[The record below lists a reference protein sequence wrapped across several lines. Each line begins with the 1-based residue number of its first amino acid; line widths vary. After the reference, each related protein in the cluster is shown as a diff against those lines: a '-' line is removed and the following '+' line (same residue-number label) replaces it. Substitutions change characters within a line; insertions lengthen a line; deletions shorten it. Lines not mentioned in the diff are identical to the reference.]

1 MEHTSPSERLSRR
14 QVLRGGAVVAGAGAL
29 WLTAGTVPAGA
40 VPASAQT
47 PQPDGRPG
55 EGSVTVRDSANV
67 GVAVSPDGRRL
78 AVDIAGGIWL
88 LPAAGG
94 RAQRIT
100 PAEHDATR
108 PHWSPDGRRIV
119 FQSFL
124 DTAYD
129 VWMINADGTGLTRLT
144 TGWGFDLEPRFS
156 PDGKQV
162 AFASDRDH
170 VSRIWV
176 LDLASGQQRA
186 VTDAD
191 EVHAAPVWSPDGT
204 KLAYVV
210 GDGAIEEL
218 DLGSGLRRQLP
229 GVPGDAMVYSPVYAP
244 DGQVSYLSVG
254 GSGTTVML
262 GAKAIVTG
270 EDLPPLPVS
279 WTSAQEFV
287 YSSGGRLRRRS
298 LSGAVREIPFTAEL
312 PYSARNYQ
320 RKRRNLVS
328 DASRRAKGMADPAVS
343 RDGKQVAF
351 RALNALWLLPIGGRP
366 RKVVDDGYFAA
377 DPDFA
382 PDGRSLVYVSDR
394 AGTANLWRL
403 DLATGRSDRLTDL
416 PGGQL
421 APRFSPDGAKI
432 AYQDE
437 SGQTWVFD
445 VADRSVRQVL
455 PALYQPGRPTWSP
468 DGGRIALAA
477 LMPYSKRTSN
487 GNNQVLTV
495 DLADNKVRYQ
505 EIGPDRS
512 ISTRDNDGPLWTS
525 DGRHLVFGAESL
537 AWRVPVAAD
546 GTITGEPQQLTDE
559 VTDSLSISADGTV
572 VYLCNG
578 VLRTVGP
585 DGGAART
592 ITADLTY
599 RPARVSEPTVVRAG
613 ALWDGTCEQLRRDV
627 DIVVRGT
634 TIEAVLPRGGG
645 VPSGARIVDASGLT
659 VMPGLI
665 DTHNHWNMR
674 GKQWGDRQGRLWLS
688 YGVTT
693 SKSPGDL
700 AYQMV
705 ENREAMEAG
714 TRVGPRYLGSG
725 QALDGSRAFYNCM
738 RPVHTAQQLERE
750 LDRAEGLDYDQIK
763 SYMRMPVA
771 FEQRIV
777 ARAHA
782 MGVPVT
788 SHYLYP
794 AAHTGL
800 DGMEHPGG
808 GHRLNY
814 SRTLS
819 YAGFRMSQD
828 AVDLLVASG
837 MWVSSTMIFASE
849 LYAGDRSLVEDE
861 RTKVLFPDWDYRRL
875 VAKADGAAQPG
886 PESELDQRITK
897 GMVDALLRVHRG
909 GGLVVFGTDAPLDDV
924 GVSAHQNLRVLVKYG
939 FTPREAL
946 MTATG
951 NAARALGYGDQ
962 LGAVAPGRIADLVM
976 VEGDPLTDIRAAAA
990 VRSVMVAGVTRTVPE
1005 ILAPF
1010 RPAKAAKAAE
1020 AAGATEAAA
1029 VTVRPAAP
1037 SASQDPAHY
1046 WHRPEWSMRQCC
1058 QH

>member
-1 MEHTSPSERLSRR
+1 MEHTSPSERYSRR
-14 QVLRGGAVVAGAGAL
+14 QVLRGGAVAAGAGAL
-29 WLTAGTVPAGA
+29 WLTAGP
-40 VPASAQT
+40 VPASAQA
-47 PQPDGRPG
+47 PAPGRAG
-55 EGSVTVRDSANV
+55 AGSVTVRDSANV
-67 GVAVSPDGRRL
+67 GVAVSPDGRRI
-78 AVDIAGGIWL
+78 AMDIASGIWL
-88 LPAAGG
+88 LPASGG
-94 RAQRIT
+94 RAHRIT
-100 PAEHDATR
+100 PEEHDATR

-119 FQSFL
+119 FQSYL
-124 DTAYD
+124 DAAYG
-129 VWMINADGTGLTRLT
+129 VWMINADGTGLTQLT

-162 AFASDRDH
+162 AFASDRGH

-176 LDLASGQQRA
+176 LDIASGKQRA

-191 EVHAAPVWSPDGT
+191 EAHAAPAWSPDGT

-210 GDGAIEEL
+210 GDGVIEEL
-218 DLGSGLRRQLP
+218 DLGSGRRRQLL
-229 GVPGDAMVYSPVYAP
+229 GAPGDALVHSPVYTP
-244 DGQVSYLSVG
+244 DGQVSYVSAAG
-254 GSGTTVML
+254 TGTTVML

-298 LSGAVREIPFTAEL
+298 LSGTAQEIPFAAEL
-312 PYSARNYQ
+312 PLSARTY
-320 RKRRNLVS
+320 RRRPRNLVS
-328 DASRRAKGMADPAVS
+328 DAPRRAKGIADPVVS

-366 RKVVDDGYFAA
+366 RKVVDDGYFTA

-382 PDGRSLVYVSDR
+382 PDGKSLVYVSDR

-421 APRFSPDGAKI
+421 APRFSPDGSRI

-437 SGQTWVFD
+437 SGRTWVFD
-445 VADRSVRQVL
+445 IADRSVRQVL
-455 PALYQPGRPTWSP
+455 PALYQPGRPAWSP

-477 LMPYSKRTSN
+477 LLPYSKRTAN

-495 DLADNKVRYQ
+495 DLAGNEIRYQ
-505 EIGPDRS
+505 EIAPDRS

-525 DGRHLVFGAESL
+525 DGGHLVFGAESL
-537 AWRVPVAAD
+537 GWRVPVAAD

-592 ITADLTY
+592 LTAPLTY

-613 ALWDGTCEQLRRDV
+613 ALWDGTSEELRPDV

-634 TIEAVLPRGGG
+634 MIEAVLPSGGDTPG
-645 VPSGARIVDASGLT
+645 GARIVDASGLT

-738 RPVHTAQQLERE
+738 RPIRSAQQLERE

-763 SYMRMPVA
+763 SYMRLPVA
-771 FEQRIV
+771 FEQRVV

-794 AAHTGL
+794 AAHTGM

-819 YAGFRMSQD
+819 HAGYRMSQD
-828 AVDLLVASG
+828 TVDLLVATG
-837 MWVSSTMIFASE
+837 MWVSSTMIFAGE
-849 LYAGDRSLVEDE
+849 LYADDRSLVDDE
-861 RTKVLFPDWDYRRL
+861 RTRVLFPDWDYRRL
-875 VAKADGAAQPG
+875 VAKADTAAQPG
-886 PESELDQRITK
+886 PDRELDERITK
-897 GMVDALLRVHRG
+897 GMGEALLRVHRA
-909 GGLVVFGTDAPLDDV
+909 GGLVVLGSDAPLDDP
-924 GVSAHQNLRVLVKYG
+924 GVSAHQNLRALVKYG

-951 NAARALGYGDQ
+951 NAAKAMGYGDL
-962 LGAVAPGRIADLVM
+962 LGAVARGRIADLVM
-976 VEGDPLTDIRAAAA
+976 VEGNPLADIRAAAA
-990 VRSVMVAGVTRTVPE
+990 VRSVMAAGVTRTVPE
-1005 ILAPF
+1005 LLAPF
-1010 RPAKAAKAAE
+1010 RPDKTAKAAKAA
-1020 AAGATEAAA
+1020 
-1029 VTVRPAAP
+1029 VVSVRPAAP
-1037 SASQDPAHY
+1037 SASHDPAHY
-1046 WHRPEWSMRQCC
+1046 WHRPEWSMRRCC